1 MLTITAPIELKCKTP
16 DHSVHE
22 GFYHRIADPYGMLS
36 ANLSPEDLLHVM
48 TTPPEY
54 YFGGGDEMN
63 IFQQTN
69 VNTRQE
75 NKLEVINNL
84 VNRIMVSGSAAL
96 TYQDRVY
103 ITDVLQKLGIRNVS
117 EFMYQVDLIRQEQ
130 YDTNKL
136 IDLYWDHAGDL
147 RQLVENYRM
156 EQEEEH
162 VSQQL
167 IEQKE
172 TLHLHE
178 DILNRLQTA
187 AIYQT
192 VVNFNSQRQ
201 GEQNITNTELAL
213 SEQYRVAQ
221 NILLQKLKSEA
232 RGEETPLVFRHENY
246 YEEKQLSEEQIT
258 EENVLSQISSAV
270 LLNLIDNIYQSRSEQ
285 KIRGGENWYHM
296 ERAFYQNAENTMQRI
311 EQRISSQYETNRHAD
326 QIYQLRYQQLQKNEI
341 RMMTQLFEEQTSEQ
355 YQTVSELLHQELLRQ
370 ELVNRMAE
378 VNVNQQ
384 LLEENEQLIQS
395 NYSLDRSSQVMN
407 RLMDKHIAEIDQ
419 SNRQMITQLTEQ
431 VKQELSSDQ
440 YLQNRFDQIDIQ
452 FREGDLSE
460 EQNTYEQTRNVVQQQ
475 ISENKEQIK
484 ELRQEQLHAQETYL
498 QTVEGIRETLE
509 RSSEIQVREGE
520 TSGEQRIYEQIHDE
534 TIQQTIEHTKQIEKL
549 RQEQLRTQEEYQ
561 QTAFTLQETLE
572 GTSNIHIHEG
582 DQSEDQSIY
591 EQIQNVT
598 KQQTIEH
605 TEQTEKLRQEQLQ
618 TQERYL
624 QTALDIRETIE
635 QSAARTQSELSAFSQ
650 TSGDAETEAAGVSLV
665 NVDLSGGDVLEEQS
679 VYDQSQQI
687 DQQNVTNIRQEI
699 SNLQREHITDQSKYI
714 QVMDA
719 VWEAMKY
726 PEQSSGS
733 EEPHRESRMS
743 LEHSEEQ
750 SGQTQTEGEGQL
762 QAGQK
767 NISRILNQYFQQNQM
782 SGQNVTRVEQEL
794 TRISRADI
802 TDQSKYIQ
810 MMNVIRD
817 AMEYPR
823 QNTSSEEIR
832 RESRMP
838 LEHPGEFQGQQQ
850 TEGDAWPEAGQEKA
864 AQIINQIS
872 QQNRIDRQ
880 NVTNVDQELSQF
892 NLENTTD
899 QRKYIEIMDGIRERI
914 DHPKQTTHPE
924 ELHPERQMSLESPG
938 ELSGQQAE
946 AETQFEA
953 GREQAARIINQVSQ
967 QNRIDRQNVTN
978 VEQELSRI
986 NRENINNQYKYIQM
1000 MDGIRASMERPQEN
1014 KSPGQMRRE
1023 SLMALEHPEQLMD
1036 QLRAEGQELH
1046 QAKQAK
1052 LAEALHVLPEQTRAV
1067 YETVREYLEAPMELR
1082 REMSGVSDDMGMLIR
1097 DIHEAQVVQKQSELI
1112 HKQQEQLH
1120 EQTKEVIDRWNEKT
1134 PVEPQKKQVYED
1146 RRMDVTLV
1154 HRSQEQQVD
1163 EEFVQQMIEQNNRV
1177 NRTVHTQN
1185 ETVTN
1190 YDTTAR
1196 TYQNVNTQQVVEQ
1209 TENVS
1214 ELVRQGVQRELGAL
1228 SEKIYRKLEK
1238 RLESEKRRRGF

>member
-16 DHSVHE
+16 DHSMHE
-22 GFYHRIADPYGMLS
+22 GFYHRIADPYGMMSISLT
-36 ANLSPEDLLHVM
+36 PEDLLHVM

-75 NKLEVINNL
+75 NKLEVVNNL

-103 ITDVLQKLGIRNVS
+103 ITDVLQKLGVKNVS
-117 EFMYQVDLIRQEQ
+117 EFMHQVDVIRQEQ

-136 IDLYWDHAGDL
+136 IDLYWNHAGDL

-156 EQEEEH
+156 EQTDEH
-162 VSQQL
+162 VSQEL
-167 IEQKE
+167 TEQKE

-221 NILLQKLKSEA
+221 NILLQKLKSAA
-232 RGEETPLVFRHENY
+232 RGEEMPLVFSHENY

-285 KIRGGENWYHM
+285 KIRGGDNWYHM

-326 QIYQLRYQQLQKNEI
+326 QIYQLRYQELQKNEI
-341 RMMTQLFEEQTSEQ
+341 RMMNQLFEEQTSEQ

-370 ELVNRMAE
+370 ELVNRRTE
-378 VNVNQQ
+378 VDVDQQ
-384 LLEENEQLIQS
+384 FLEENEQLIQS
-395 NYSLDRSSQVMN
+395 NYYQDRSSQVMN

-419 SNRQMITQLTEQ
+419 SNRQMITQITEQ
-431 VKQELSSDQ
+431 VKQELSSEQ
-440 YLQNRFDQIDIQ
+440 YLQNRFDQTDIQ
-452 FREGDLSE
+452 LREGDLSE
-460 EQNTYEQTRNVVQQQ
+460 EQNIYEQTRNMVQQQ
-475 ISENKEQIK
+475 IAGDTEQIH
-484 ELRQEQLHAQETYL
+484 ELRQEQINTQNKYLQTVEEIRESIERSADIQIGESDQPVEQRIYEQIHHATEEQTVENIEQINELSQAQFDIQKKYLQAEQGIRETLERSADIQILEQDLSEEQKIYAKTQHEIEQQTIENTEQFDQIRQEQFSTQEKYL
-498 QTVEGIRETLE
+498 QTVEGIRETIE
-509 RSSEIQVREGE
+509 RVSAQAQTEASAISQRSGDSETEMPSASLLNVNL
-520 TSGEQRIYEQIHDE
+520 S
-534 TIQQTIEHTKQIEKL
+534 
-549 RQEQLRTQEEYQ
+549 
-561 QTAFTLQETLE
+561 
-572 GTSNIHIHEG
+572 EG
-582 DQSEDQSIY
+582 D
-591 EQIQNVT
+591 V
-598 KQQTIEH
+598 
-605 TEQTEKLRQEQLQ
+605 
-618 TQERYL
+618 
-624 QTALDIRETIE
+624 
-635 QSAARTQSELSAFSQ
+635 F
-650 TSGDAETEAAGVSLV
+650 
-665 NVDLSGGDVLEEQS
+665 EEQS
-679 VYDQSQQI
+679 VYDQSQQT
-687 DQQNVTNIRQEI
+687 DQQNVTNTRQELSQI
-699 SNLQREHITDQSKYI
+699 NRENITDQSRYI
-714 QVMDA
+714 QMVDA
-719 VWEAMKY
+719 VWEALKY
-726 PEQSSGS
+726 PGQPAGA

-743 LEHSEEQ
+743 LEHPGEQPGQPQAEGEEQ
-750 SGQTQTEGEGQL
+750 P
-762 QAGQK
+762 QAGQNK
-767 NISRILNQYFQQNQM
+767 ISRILNQYFRQNRIDR
-782 SGQNVTRVEQEL
+782 QNVTRVEQEL
-794 TRISRADI
+794 TRISRADM

-810 MMNVIRD
+810 VMNVIRD
-817 AMEYPR
+817 AMEHPGQTKR
-823 QNTSSEEIR
+823 PEELR
-832 RESRMP
+832 RESRVA
-838 LEHPGEFQGQQQ
+838 LEHPGELPGRQQ
-850 TEGDAWPEAGQEKA
+850 TEGDAQPETGQEKA
-864 AQIINQIS
+864 VQVIHQIS
-872 QQNRIDRQ
+872 QQNQIDRQ
-880 NVTNVDQELSQF
+880 NVTNVSQELSQI
-892 NLENTTD
+892 NLENTAD
-899 QRKYIEIMDGIRERI
+899 QRKYIEIMDGIRERM
-914 DHPKQTTHPE
+914 DHSKQTTHPE
-924 ELHPERQMSLESPG
+924 ESRPQRQVSLESPG
-938 ELSGQQAE
+938 ELPGQQTE
-946 AETQFEA
+946 AETQLEA
-953 GREQAARIINQVSQ
+953 GQDKADQIINQVSQ

-1000 MDGIRASMERPQEN
+1000 MEGIRESMERPREN

-1023 SLMALEHPEQLMD
+1023 SLMALEHPQELMD
-1036 QLRAEGQELH
+1036 QLRAEGQELQ

-1052 LAEALHVLPEQTRAV
+1052 LIEALHVLPEQTRAV

-1097 DIHEAQVVQKQSELI
+1097 DIHEAQVVQQQSEI
-1112 HKQQEQLH
+1112 VHRQQEQLH

-1146 RRMDVTLV
+1146 RRTDVALV

-1196 TYQNVNTQQVVEQ
+1196 TYQNVNTAQVVEQ